1 MFLYIGRKTR
11 SCGVVTLRLRAY
23 DPMCALCK
31 YNIQVPRSVSPAIN
45 TNTETLSRYCLVKD
59 KMRQPM
65 LASILSLYDKS
76 RSTGD
81 VNPGWMPPLCI
92 FKSLDE
98 IITHN
103 QLAYS

>member
-1 MFLYIGRKTR
+1 
-11 SCGVVTLRLRAY
+11 
-23 DPMCALCK
+23 
-31 YNIQVPRSVSPAIN
+31 
-45 TNTETLSRYCLVKD
+45 
-59 KMRQPM
+59 M